1 MESFLY
7 LLIILVV
14 LMVAIR
20 FFIPLLE
27 QLIPIL
33 FIAYLIGMLVKYIKG
48 KKNPEKDDVYEENYT
63 YQDYQSNQ
71 SDVIDVDYKVI
82 HEEEDKG
89 EQYI

>member
-20 FFIPLLE
+20 FFIPLLVY
-27 QLIPIL
+27 LIPIL
-33 FIAYLIGMLVKYIKG
+33 FIAYLISMLVKYIKG

-89 EQYI
+89 E

>member
-1 MESFLY
+1 
-7 LLIILVV
+7 
-14 LMVAIR
+14 
-20 FFIPLLE
+20 
-27 QLIPIL
+27 
-33 FIAYLIGMLVKYIKG
+33 MLVKYIKG

-89 EQYI
+89 E

>member
-20 FFIPLLE
+20 FFIPLLVY
-27 QLIPIL
+27 LIPII

-89 EQYI
+89 E

>member
-20 FFIPLLE
+20 FFIPLLVY
-27 QLIPIL
+27 LIPIL

-89 EQYI
+89 E